1 MAGGWVGCDPLPMP
15 SESSAPQPVE
25 IVDRILTLRG
35 ERVLLDSDLA
45 ALYGV
50 TAKRL
55 NEQVKRNRRR
65 FPADF
70 LFQLTDAETRS
81 LRSQSAT
88 LEPGRG
94 KHRKYRP
101 WAFTE
106 HGAIMAATVL
116 NSARAVEM
124 TVYVV
129 RAFVRLRHAVASHAE
144 LARELDALK
153 RSVATLDADT
163 QRQYDQ
169 VYEAILGLM
178 ATASRQ

>member
-1 MAGGWVGCDPLPMP
+1 LRRRLGYGFSAG
-15 SESSAPQPVE
+15 SQ
-25 IVDRILTLRG
+25 
-35 ERVLLDSDLA
+35 RVLLDSDLA

-50 TAKRL
+50 AVKRL
-55 NEQVKRNRRR
+55 NEQVRRNVRR

-70 LFQLTDAETRS
+70 AFQLTVEEAAS
-81 LRSQSAT
+81 SRSQIAT
-88 LEPGRG
+88 LNVRRG
-94 KHRKYRP
+94 QNLKYRP

-116 NSARAVEM
+116 NSPRAVEM

-129 RAFVRLRHAVASHAE
+129 RAFVHLRRQLASHAQ
-144 LARELDALK
+144 LARELEALK

-163 QRQYDQ
+163 ERQFDQ

-178 ATASRQ
+178 GTAVRRQ

>member
-1 MAGGWVGCDPLPMP
+1 MP
-15 SESSAPQPVE
+15 SKASVE
-25 IVDRILTLRG
+25 IAVDIVGRIAIVRG
-35 ERVLLDSDLA
+35 RRVLLDSDLA

-50 TAKRL
+50 TTKRL
-55 NEQVKRNRRR
+55 NEQVRRNRRR

-70 LFQLTDAETRS
+70 AFQLSEEEAS
-81 LRSQSAT
+81 VLRSQNAT
-88 LEPGRG
+88 LDAGRG
-94 KHRKYRP
+94 RYTKYRA

-106 HGAIMAATVL
+106 HGAIMVATIL

-129 RAFVRLRHAVASHAE
+129 RAFVRLRRALSTHTE
-144 LARELDALK
+144 LSRELEALK

-163 QRQYDQ
+163 RRQFDQ

-178 ATASRQ
+178 ATSARQH